1 MRAYKRTGLPITHF
15 DRYNAIHINDTHPT
29 LAIPELMR
37 ILVDLEE
44 IDWDTAWGI
53 TERSISYTNHT
64 LMREAMEK
72 WPVDLFKTL
81 LPRIYMIVE
90 EIDRRFLKRVRLRYN
105 QVDPNRADAM
115 AIIGEGHVRMAH
127 LSIVGSHSVNGVAK
141 LHSELLAQR
150 ELKAFSEFYPNK
162 FNNKTNGITHRRWLL
177 FSNPGLS
184 SLITES
190 IGDGWIKSPEKLEDL
205 MVYHKDAAFLEKLSK
220 AKHSNKIRFA
230 NFIKKSQGISIDP
243 DSMFDIQIKRLHE
256 YKRQTLNILH
266 IMSLYLRLKDDPD
279 LDITPR
285 TYFFGAK
292 AAPGYRIAKQTI
304 KLINTVASL
313 INADPKT
320 NEKLKVL
327 FVENYSVSMAEL
339 MIPSADIS
347 EQISTASKE
356 ASGTGNMKLM
366 MNGALTIAT
375 LDGANVEIL
384 DAVGADN
391 IFLFGLT
398 AEEVYQYYSDR
409 SYLAYNV
416 YQNHPLLKRSIDMM
430 TDGTLNVST
439 EEFSLIRS
447 ALLDHNDAYF
457 VLKDFESYADAQYK
471 AGEAYRDA
479 SRWPS
484 MSLINIAKS
493 GRFSSDRTILD
504 YNRDIWHAPVLGSLK
519 GSL

>member
-1 MRAYKRTGLPITHF
+1 
-15 DRYNAIHINDTHPT
+15 
-29 LAIPELMR
+29 
-37 ILVDLEE
+37 
-44 IDWDTAWGI
+44 
-53 TERSISYTNHT
+53 
-64 LMREAMEK
+64 
-72 WPVDLFKTL
+72 
-81 LPRIYMIVE
+81 
-90 EIDRRFLKRVRLRYN
+90 
-105 QVDPNRADAM
+105 
-115 AIIGEGHVRMAH
+115 
-127 LSIVGSHSVNGVAK
+127 
-141 LHSELLAQR
+141 
-150 ELKAFSEFYPNK
+150 
-162 FNNKTNGITHRRWLL
+162 
-177 FSNPGLS
+177 
-184 SLITES
+184 
-190 IGDGWIKSPEKLEDL
+190 
-205 MVYHKDAAFLEKLSK
+205 
-220 AKHSNKIRFA
+220 
-230 NFIKKSQGISIDP
+230 
-243 DSMFDIQIKRLHE
+243 
-256 YKRQTLNILH
+256 
-266 IMSLYLRLKDDPD
+266 MSLYLRLKDDPD

-484 MSLINIAKS
+484 MSLVNIAKS